1 METVINPAGK
11 YLAITGVI
19 MSDEAYTSRPGSTL
33 SLCFPRLPL
42 VCSFLPSSIT
52 LETLLLLVGKI
63 SGLKPDHQGQRE
75 SLSRSR
81 RKRTSF
87 VFSPYSDFSNTEES
101 WPYGNSRTPKCPC
114 TAITN
119 VPSLLSDVPVWKAL
133 TFISRE
139 ACPGAF
145 FVMRVSSI
153 SSILSSQN
161 QDSTSPHAQAE
172 LLALPLVCHL
182 LNIAT
187 GNHLMHKGFIEH
199 SGKTFSCD
207 RMWRTCISVADM
219 INTSSGCSHPC
230 PLMGHLL
237 FALQSVGYFLLAE
250 VELDNKDFQH
260 H

>member
-19 MSDEAYTSRPGSTL
+19 MSDEVYTSRHGSSL
-33 SLCFPRLPL
+33 SLCFPRLLICLPL

-87 VFSPYSDFSNTEES
+87 VFSPYSDFSNTQES

-119 VPSLLSDVPVWKAL
+119 VPSLLMSPCGKP
-133 TFISRE
+133 SRS
-139 ACPGAF
+139 F
-145 FVMRVSSI
+145 
-153 SSILSSQN
+153 
-161 QDSTSPHAQAE
+161 
-172 LLALPLVCHL
+172 LAKHVL
-182 LNIAT
+182 
-187 GNHLMHKGFIEH
+187 EH
-199 SGKTFSCD
+199 S
-207 RMWRTCISVADM
+207 
-219 INTSSGCSHPC
+219 SS
-230 PLMGHLL
+230 
-237 FALQSVGYFLLAE
+237 
-250 VELDNKDFQH
+250 
-260 H
+260 